1 MEAEVP
7 TGRFISDVISQE
19 MDDVGDHALKTS
31 VTASNSSSRMA
42 YVSLNPDFTA
52 RELTRFFFM
61 IYVENCLQR
70 YMCAGIISLWRLVGG
85 TGEVEGAFP
94 WISDPGS
101 VGGCRL
107 NFT

>member
-1 MEAEVP
+1 MTTQATRSKARDGREVP

-52 RELTRFFFM
+52 RELTRFF
-61 IYVENCLQR
+61 L
-70 YMCAGIISLWRLVGG
+70 
-85 TGEVEGAFP
+85 
-94 WISDPGS
+94 
-101 VGGCRL
+101 
-107 NFT
+107 